1 MINAISNKTISI
13 QKEKTKISAQV
24 NGGDR
29 ETKKTGF
36 GGFDLK
42 CYFGNDLYTD
52 EEKVGIQ
59 KKGNLNIKYKTQMHN
74 KEMLKTF

>member
-1 MINAISNKTISI
+1 MGET
-13 QKEKTKISAQV
+13 QKQ
-24 NGGDR
+24 
-29 ETKKTGF
+29 KKQDSVDF
-36 GGFDLK
+36 FAWFDLK